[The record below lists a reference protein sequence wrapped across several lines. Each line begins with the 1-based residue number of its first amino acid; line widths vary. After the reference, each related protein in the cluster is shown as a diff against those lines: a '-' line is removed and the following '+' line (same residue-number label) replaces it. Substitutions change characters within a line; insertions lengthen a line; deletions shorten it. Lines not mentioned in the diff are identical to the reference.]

1 VASIK
6 KNKSR
11 ARPDVTATSRRSA
24 GNKQR
29 DKSGKAISSF
39 RAYSPI
45 LPGPW
50 QLNFGI
56 VCLCVLATAGLYA
69 GDLHLGFFRIDDPQY
84 VVSNPLIRGVTWE
97 HITQILSNPYYLNY
111 SPLHLFS
118 YMLDHTIAGLTAYA
132 FHLSSNLWA
141 GIVSGFVYL
150 VALALTQQ
158 RLTAIAAALLF
169 IVHPAHV
176 EAVAWISSRKDLVAA
191 AFVLPSVLAYLK
203 YRQRRAIGWYLISL
217 LLFLCALL
225 GKLSVVTFAAVLLS
239 FDLLIEKRQLSR
251 SIVDKI
257 PFLLLAIVVALAV
270 HRAQPGTGAQPDLSM
285 HAKAFGQGIWL
296 LTGLGNYVLYRV
308 PPANGNTLAQVAGAI
323 FLVGLFLS
331 PLLLRKRYP
340 LAAVLIYW
348 ILFTYLPTQVLPFGY
363 PVTDR
368 YLFLPSVGAVI
379 LVAWLLFKATDHL
392 KKWRVAAATALVAIV
407 AFVWLKKT
415 GDYLSEWQD
424 PRSVWFA
431 ATRKSQDVHIYYELG
446 WEYLEKAA
454 SFGTKRRNAPLPP
467 EEARRYASVVWKDDH
482 RLPQLLS
489 ELAQGR
495 HNGPIENA
503 FKEYLHA
510 KTVENFDYALATK
523 GEHIMPDL
531 FLSRGVFFVDRDDM
545 QSAKKE
551 FLTELDEASSLP
563 DSEARQ
569 ESLITCHYS
578 LAVAEERL
586 GHLKEAL
593 SWIRLAEEE
602 QDKLGRTVIPGLSAG
617 RQELE
622 SKMATLHHE

>member
-1 VASIK
+1 
-6 KNKSR
+6 
-11 ARPDVTATSRRSA
+11 
-24 GNKQR
+24 
-29 DKSGKAISSF
+29 
-39 RAYSPI
+39 
-45 LPGPW
+45 
-50 QLNFGI
+50 
-56 VCLCVLATAGLYA
+56 
-69 GDLHLGFFRIDDPQY
+69 
-84 VVSNPLIRGVTWE
+84 
-97 HITQILSNPYYLNY
+97 
-111 SPLHLFS
+111 
-118 YMLDHTIAGLTAYA
+118 
-132 FHLSSNLWA
+132 
-141 GIVSGFVYL
+141 
-150 VALALTQQ
+150 
-158 RLTAIAAALLF
+158 
-169 IVHPAHV
+169 
-176 EAVAWISSRKDLVAA
+176 
-191 AFVLPSVLAYLK
+191 
-203 YRQRRAIGWYLISL
+203 
-217 LLFLCALL
+217 
-225 GKLSVVTFAAVLLS
+225 VLLS

-270 HRAQPGTGAQPDLSM
+270 QRAQPGTGVQPDLSL

-308 PPANGNTLAQVAGAI
+308 PPGNGNRLAQVAGAI
-323 FLVGLFLS
+323 LLVALFLS

-340 LAAVLIYW
+340 LVAILIYW
-348 ILFTYLPTQVLPFGY
+348 MLFTYLPTQVLPFGY

-392 KKWRVAAATALVAIV
+392 KKWRVTVATALVAIV

-415 GDYLSEWQD
+415 VDYLSEWQD

-431 ATRKSQDVHIYYELG
+431 ATRKSQDVHVYYELG
-446 WEYLEKAA
+446 WEYLDKAA

-467 EEARRYASVVWKDDH
+467 KEATRYASVVWNDDP

-489 ELAQGR
+489 ELADDQ

-503 FKEYLHA
+503 FKEYLQA
-510 KTVENFDYALATK
+510 KGAENFDYALAAK

-531 FLSRGVFFVDRDDM
+531 FLSRGVFFVDKGDM

-551 FLTELDEASSLP
+551 FLADLDEASSLP
-563 DSEARQ
+563 DSDARQ
-569 ESLITCHYS
+569 EALIACHYN

-586 GHLKEAL
+586 GHSKEAL

-602 QDKLGRTVIPGLSAG
+602 QNELGRTVITGLTAS
-617 RQELE
+617 RQKLE